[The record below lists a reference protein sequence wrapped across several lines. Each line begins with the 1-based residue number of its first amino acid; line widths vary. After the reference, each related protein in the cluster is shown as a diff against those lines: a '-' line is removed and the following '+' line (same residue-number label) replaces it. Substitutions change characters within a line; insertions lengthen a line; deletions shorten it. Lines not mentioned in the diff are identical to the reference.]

1 MTWMSI
7 FFPTRHPI
15 FLLTIWQNREFSL
28 ALDYHSARLKSIKR
42 QKQKKTT
49 KKEFCSFEEEK
60 KSFEKKSFVMNS
72 LAWLQFLCRTNSS
85 ASFWDDRCVITTGS
99 RVRRIESDARKNL
112 HFSDSLLQIFIATIA
127 FLLQ

>member
-1 MTWMSI
+1 MTKQRVLS
-7 FFPTRHPI
+7 
-15 FLLTIWQNREFSL
+15 

-49 KKEFCSFEEEK
+49 KKEFCSFEEK
-60 KSFEKKSFVMNS
+60 KVLKKKSFVMNS

-85 ASFWDDRCVITTGS
+85 ASFRDDRCVITTGS
-99 RVRRIESDARKNL
+99 RVRRIESDARKKL
-112 HFSDSLLQIFIATIA
+112 SLSDSLLQIFIAIIA